1 MGAHS
6 AKIND
11 RNDQLSLLQDDSWTA
26 TDKPAQ
32 LSPLEVQRENPNPSR
47 LYQLPAVI
55 SRVVRG
61 CSSPSL
67 TGAMG
72 VGTCFKPQNYSANA
86 EHPYVYAAV
95 SDRV

>member
-1 MGAHS
+1 MTWKEKQNPEEVRSGQMGAHA

-11 RNDQLSLLQDDSWTA
+11 RNDQLSLLLDDGWAA

-55 SRVVRG
+55 SSVVWVLHFALSYRCHG
-61 CSSPSL
+61 SRNL
-67 TGAMG
+67 I
-72 VGTCFKPQNYSANA
+72 
-86 EHPYVYAAV
+86 
-95 SDRV
+95 